1 MNIII
6 HGKTDKDMLMDNANK
21 EYMKKVEQMYTEAIA
36 AFSRY
41 NAKEFP
47 DTVSESIGIK
57 RVIFNDPATIVFWN
71 DGTKTVVKC
80 KEGDLFTY
88 EMGIYAATLK
98 KIFGATYGQYKKDVD
113 YIIDEEITSEMER
126 LKDKNDK
133 RS

>member
-1 MNIII
+1 MGPEGINNLEVYMFSADENGHMRNIGAI
-6 HGKTDKDMLMDNANK
+6 K
-21 EYMKKVEQMYTEAIA
+21 EI
-36 AFSRY
+36 
-41 NAKEFP
+41 KEFP

-57 RVIFNDPATIVFWN
+57 KVIFNDPATIVFWN

-126 LKDKNDK
+126 LHRKWKD
-133 RS
+133 